1 MKRNRKGKKT
11 IEIKWGKMEK
21 RRWAGRVEKRKRR
34 LVQRHSCLRNFML
47 TTENL

>member
-21 RRWAGRVEKRKRR
+21 RRWAGRVEKKKRR
-34 LVQRHSCLRNFML
+34 KGKRRRREDRRGRVARS
-47 TTENL
+47 E